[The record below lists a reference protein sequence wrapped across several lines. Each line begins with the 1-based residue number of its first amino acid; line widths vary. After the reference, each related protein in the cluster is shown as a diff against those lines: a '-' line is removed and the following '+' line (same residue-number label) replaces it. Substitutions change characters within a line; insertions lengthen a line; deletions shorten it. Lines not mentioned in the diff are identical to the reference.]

1 MRKIIFLTIF
11 VCLLAISAFAQDKTP
26 TDFSGDWTLDVSKSR
41 LDERMRVES
50 ITMNVKQTDKE
61 LTIEIVTKRV
71 ERPEGA
77 MPNGGMRRGS
87 GGGMSGGMGGDGT
100 TIYNLDGKET
110 TAPVSGGAIGG
121 VSTMKAEVES
131 SKLKL
136 TNSRKISS
144 QMGDFTFVTKETWEL
159 TDSGKTL
166 KVVRETETRRGNIS
180 SEMIFTKK

>member
-87 GGGMSGGMGGDGT
+87 GDGT